1 MFIILKL
8 IKIKINR
15 KIESQI
21 VENNK
26 KIKNKFMKGLL
37 DIILNILVK
46 IKILKYKISKKKSA
60 SIKEDEKAIPN
71 QLLNSV
77 KQ

>member
-1 MFIILKL
+1 
-8 IKIKINR
+8 
-15 KIESQI
+15 
-21 VENNK
+21 
-26 KIKNKFMKGLL
+26 MKGLL

-60 SIKEDEKAIPN
+60 SIKEDEKTIPN